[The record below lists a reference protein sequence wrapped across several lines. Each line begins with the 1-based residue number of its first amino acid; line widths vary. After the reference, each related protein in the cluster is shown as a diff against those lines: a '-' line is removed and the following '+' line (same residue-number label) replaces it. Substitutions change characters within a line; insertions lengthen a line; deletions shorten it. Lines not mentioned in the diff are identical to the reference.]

1 MPLVHRKHF
10 YIICIFTSTL
20 DLLGMGH
27 YTKTDEF
34 SESFQNGE
42 GGRSFS
48 FQKLIMQIL
57 NFKQGL
63 LSMKLIQKSHFS
75 VVLGMLFQQ
84 LY

>member
-34 SESFQNGE
+34 SESFQKGGGE
-42 GGRSFS
+42 VIFISKINNADF
-48 FQKLIMQIL
+48 
-57 NFKQGL
+57 
-63 LSMKLIQKSHFS
+63 
-75 VVLGMLFQQ
+75 
-84 LY
+84 